1 MKYIPRIVD
10 NIISTYLETFGAICI
25 RGPKWCG
32 KTTTAEQHSRSIIKL
47 QDPDFT
53 DSYLKTASIKPS
65 LLLKGDIRD
74 LLMNGRTYLS
84 YGML

>member
-10 NIISTYLETFGAICI
+10 NIISTCLETFGAICI